1 MTLAGI
7 PWVDWAM
14 AAVLALSVVVGLWR
28 GLVYEVL
35 SLVGWVV
42 AFVVAQAYG
51 AAVAAWL
58 PFGGPA
64 GSMGRLAA
72 GFGLAFLGTLI
83 AWTLAAKL
91 VRLLISATPLSV
103 LDRALGSLFGLVRG
117 VVLLLAV
124 ALVVKLTPAARAPAW
139 QASHGAAWLESA
151 LQALQPLWPA
161 GTPAG
166 RAA

>member
-1 MTLAGI
+1 MIAGLS
-7 PWVDWAM
+7 WVDWAL
-14 AAVLALSVVVGLWR
+14 AAVLAVSVVVGLWR

-35 SLVGWVV
+35 SLIGWVV

-51 AAVAAWL
+51 AVVAAWL

-64 GSMGRLAA
+64 GSLGRLAA
-72 GFGLAFLGTLI
+72 GFALTFLGALVV
-83 AWTLAAKL
+83 WTLLAKL

-117 VVLLLAV
+117 VVVLLAV
-124 ALVVKLTPAARAPAW
+124 ALVVKLTPAARSPAW
-139 QASHGAAWLESA
+139 QASHGAAWLDVA
-151 LQALQPLWPA
+151 LQTLDPLWPA
-161 GTPAG
+161 GAPAR